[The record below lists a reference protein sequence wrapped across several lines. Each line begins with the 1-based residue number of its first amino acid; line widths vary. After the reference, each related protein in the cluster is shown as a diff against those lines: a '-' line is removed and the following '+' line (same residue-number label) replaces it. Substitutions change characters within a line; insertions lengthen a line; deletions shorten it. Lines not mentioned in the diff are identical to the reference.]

1 MKVGLFFGAGAEIG
15 YGLPSGG
22 KFAIDLFRQDATP
35 YKKKFREKLSKIDSR
50 SPYATSWLPKDY
62 EKKSIFAFG
71 KNEFTS
77 IIESSIQYKR
87 SEIIKK
93 LNDFDNEFTWACKQ
107 LKIEESLLKDKF
119 SDEMNKDIGEV
130 LYEHDIKI
138 NEKLTKDV
146 KLFGTEYYSAA
157 LEIIRSKHN
166 CADLRRYV
174 VAFLQLLV
182 GAYGQD
188 FVQNLNEELFE
199 SAPDD
204 LPIFDDIFGMFR
216 LEFDRVGSIALDLL
230 LSEKRTFNTTKTAG
244 LVDLFS
250 AVTQQVL
257 ENIFCS
263 VLRHYVAPAQN
274 IFSL

>member
-1 MKVGLFFGAGAEIG
+1 
-15 YGLPSGG
+15 
-22 KFAIDLFRQDATP
+22 
-35 YKKKFREKLSKIDSR
+35 
-50 SPYATSWLPKDY
+50 
-62 EKKSIFAFG
+62 
-71 KNEFTS
+71 
-77 IIESSIQYKR
+77 
-87 SEIIKK
+87 
-93 LNDFDNEFTWACKQ
+93 
-107 LKIEESLLKDKF
+107 
-119 SDEMNKDIGEV
+119 MNKDIGEV

-204 LPIFDDIFGMFR
+204 YQSLMIFLVCFVWSLIELAQLPWIY
-216 LEFDRVGSIALDLL
+216 
-230 LSEKRTFNTTKTAG
+230 
-244 LVDLFS
+244 
-250 AVTQQVL
+250 
-257 ENIFCS
+257 C
-263 VLRHYVAPAQN
+263 
-274 IFSL
+274 